1 MTESA
6 NPWRVL
12 VVPAGTEISLELA
25 RALQPC
31 KEVTLFGAGRLE
43 NSPGPFRY
51 RQIFAAPLVTELGF
65 TDAICKII
73 YQNRISHVFAAH
85 DDALLALSEI
95 RDTLGATLVTSP
107 PEVCRIARSKRQTIG
122 LLRDAV
128 PTPTIYDTPAAVP
141 SYPVFVKPD
150 AGQGSRG
157 ARLISSCD
165 GLHNALREDPSC
177 VIQEYLPGVEYTVDC
192 FSDRARGLLY
202 AEGRERFRVSGGITA
217 HCHFETNPLFTEYAQ
232 CINRLLPFRGAW
244 FFQLKADSHGTLKLL
259 EASARIAGTSGI
271 SRVSGIN
278 LPLLSL
284 YEAEGLNV
292 SIRQALPGVTL
303 DRAHTP
309 LYRHALKYEAV
320 YVDFDDALVIH
331 GRLNTLLVRVLYQ
344 CVNRNIPV
352 ILVSRHDGDLRLALR
367 KHKIEGL
374 FDRVVHLRGGESKA
388 IAIEHRFAVFI
399 DDSFRELTEL
409 EKVSGIIAIHPSA
422 VELLLCEYD

>member
-1 MTESA
+1 
-6 NPWRVL
+6 
-12 VVPAGTEISLELA
+12 
-25 RALQPC
+25 
-31 KEVTLFGAGRLE
+31 
-43 NSPGPFRY
+43 
-51 RQIFAAPLVTELGF
+51 
-65 TDAICKII
+65 
-73 YQNRISHVFAAH
+73 
-85 DDALLALSEI
+85 
-95 RDTLGATLVTSP
+95 
-107 PEVCRIARSKRQTIG
+107 
-122 LLRDAV
+122 
-128 PTPTIYDTPAAVP
+128 
-141 SYPVFVKPD
+141 
-150 AGQGSRG
+150 
-157 ARLISSCD
+157 
-165 GLHNALREDPSC
+165 